1 VDSDRDRVKRP
12 IRVHPFAGEVM
23 RAFLVGLAV
32 AGAFVACSNST
43 DVTTSAR
50 QTLDR
55 NQALWAQ
62 RTFGSYAYDLALQDG
77 TLGADVHI
85 TVNGT
90 TVVSVVDTAGAPVT
104 DGYHYPTIDDLF
116 ATAQAAFGQKNT
128 TLQMDF
134 NQQYGY
140 PTVLI
145 VSTNS
150 TAEPYSAL
158 TSNLVPIP

>member
-1 VDSDRDRVKRP
+1 
-12 IRVHPFAGEVM
+12 M

-32 AGAFVACSNST
+32 AGALVACSNST
-43 DVTTSAR
+43 DVTKGAK

-62 RTFGSYAYDLALQDG
+62 RTFGSYAYDLSLLDG
-77 TLGADVHI
+77 SFANKVHI
-85 TVNGT
+85 SVNGT

-104 DGYHYPTIDDLF
+104 DEYQYPTIDDLF
-116 ATAQAAFGQKNT
+116 ATAQAAFGQKNS

-140 PTVLI
+140 PTTLV
-145 VSTNS
+145 VTTNTS
-150 TAEPYSAL
+150 VAPYSAISSHL
-158 TSNLVPIP
+158 APVP